1 MVDGGNFVTIGDT
14 SKKRIQPSDIDDI
27 PDGPII
33 CDGGNM
39 WIGERLRYEE
49 SLPKMQSHTNEES
62 DTRSL
67 QKALTESLKNLG
79 SDLVMGNS
87 SMLDDY
93 DEGYESDEPLDITV
107 NQNSS
112 KPIDPRSANFTKPV
126 DPRSAGQKR
135 KRDELQNLAP
145 AIDHDEI

>member
-1 MVDGGNFVTIGDT
+1 MFDGGKIVTGS
-14 SKKRIQPSDIDDI
+14 SKSQKQTQPSDLDDI

-39 WIGERLRYEE
+39 WIGERLKYEE
-49 SLPKMQSHTNEES
+49 SQPKMQSDAADASE
-62 DTRSL
+62 TRSL

-93 DEGYESDEPLDITV
+93 DEGYQSDEPLDV
-107 NQNSS
+107 VVDPNGS
-112 KPIDPRSANFTKPV
+112 KPIDPRSANTPKPT
-126 DPRSAGQKR
+126 DPRGAGQKR
-135 KRDELQNLAP
+135 KRDEPQTLIP
-145 AIDHDEI
+145 EIDQDEI